1 MRVSFDTDGRCCI
14 VASIAQTSTLQMVGK
29 CCCGYAG
36 NGEGLGARDWV
47 WVKRTAVAAYVRL
60 PAACCLLA
68 SCPKV
73 PDSTNNSMALHTRL
87 SCTCN
92 AYISCGTAGGSDR
105 GYLGVPAAQLLLQ
118 APHTSLQLAD
128 ADQASIPGTAPHQ
141 NDTQS
146 QCVTDTVTI
155 HSLTM

>member
-1 MRVSFDTDGRCCI
+1 MSSDTAGRCCI

-47 WVKRTAVAAYVRL
+47 WVKHTAVAACVRL
-60 PAACCLLA
+60 PAACWPVA
-68 SCPKV
+68 V

-92 AYISCGTAGGSDR
+92 AYISFGTAGGSDR
-105 GYLGVPAAQLLLQ
+105 GYLGVPAAQLMLQ

-128 ADQASIPGTAPHQ
+128 ADQPSIPRTAPHQ
-141 NDTQS
+141 NDTQYVS
-146 QCVTDTVTI
+146 VT
-155 HSLTM
+155 